1 MPNRIGRGWV
11 SGSSGKFSPFL
22 GRVVEWKKKKKT
34 NGNRIRSGGGG
45 SGGGGRLGQR
55 DMAFAPVCDY
65 QSSFKTSGINQ
76 IESRSSSSSARM
88 RKTSFPSKNVC
99 EKMETENIP
108 IHLHSSF
115 SFCALMLLPHHGPT
129 FTWKTTTIAP
139 DGIQFVNQKKK
150 GQPASSRFVLRLHA
164 TNSHCNSFEFIIFFF
179 FFFTVELF
187 LFCQLGVDDYKMQSS
202 E

>member
-11 SGSSGKFSPFL
+11 SGSSGTFSPFL
-22 GRVVEWKKKKKT
+22 GSVVEWKKKKKT

-76 IESRSSSSSARM
+76 IESRSSSSNARM

-115 SFCALMLLPHHGPT
+115 SFCVLMLLPHHGPT

-139 DGIQFVNQKKK
+139 DGIQFVNQEKKRPA
-150 GQPASSRFVLRLHA
+150 GQQSLRPAAS
-164 TNSHCNSFEFIIFFF
+164 CNQLTLQFIWIYHLLL
-179 FFFTVELF
+179 FTVELF